1 MLRREKLRQ
10 EMLENIKA
18 AARRQMTETGAA
30 GISFSA
36 IARELEISQP
46 ALYRYYASRDDLITA
61 LTLDAFNE
69 LTDAVE
75 QSDRQAPVDE
85 HGERMLKAA
94 QTYRGWALENPADF
108 RLIFSSGSSVKMAAL
123 ASRGVLP
130 VILAILMD
138 AYEAG
143 VLAIQPEYRR
153 AMEALPVFLSIFGSG
168 RAADVPRFILYLG
181 WISWSRI
188 HGMVMLELFH
198 QTQEIVYDSGHI
210 FDYEVQLFLK
220 GIGL

>member
-10 EMLENIKA
+10 EMLQNIKA
-18 AARRQMTETGAA
+18 AARRQMTKAGAA

-36 IARELEISQP
+36 IARELEVSQP
-46 ALYRYYASRDDLITA
+46 ALYRYYASRDDLIAA
-61 LTLDAFNE
+61 LALDAFNE
-69 LTDAVE
+69 LTGAVE
-75 QSDRQAPVDE
+75 QADRQTPVDAY
-85 HGERMLKAA
+85 GERILKAA
-94 QTYRGWALENPADF
+94 QTYRSWALENPVDF
-108 RLIFSSGSSVKMAAL
+108 QLIFASDSPVKMTVP

-153 AMEALPVFLSIFGSG
+153 VMEALPASLSVFGSG
-168 RAADVPRFILYLG
+168 RAADVPQFVLYLG
-181 WISWSRI
+181 LISWSRI

-198 QTQEIVYDSGHI
+198 QTQEIAYNGGSI

-220 GIGL
+220 GTGL

>member
-10 EMLENIKA
+10 EMLQNIKA
-18 AARRQMTETGAA
+18 TARRQMTEAGAA

-46 ALYRYYASRDDLITA
+46 ALYRYYASRDDLIAA
-61 LTLDAFNE
+61 LALDAFNE
-69 LTDAVE
+69 LTDTVE
-75 QSDRQAPVDE
+75 QADRQTPVDAY
-85 HGERMLKAA
+85 GERILKAA
-94 QTYRGWALENPADF
+94 QTYRSWALENPVDF
-108 RLIFSSGSSVKMAAL
+108 QLIFASDSPVKMTVP

-130 VILAILMD
+130 VILVILMD

-143 VLAIQPEYRR
+143 VLAIQLEYRH
-153 AMEALPVFLSIFGSG
+153 AMEALPVSLSAFGSG
-168 RAADVPRFILYLG
+168 RAAGVPQFVLYLG
-181 WISWSRI
+181 WISWARI

-210 FDYEVQLFLK
+210 FDYEVQLFLR